1 MFLAPLC
8 VKNNKTQTRKKTSS
22 QRKKS
27 NEKKLCTVKTDTVD
41 SVLCQSHLV
50 SKIAAEILISALK
63 SALFVVL
70 CVDMIRHTPFHG
82 VRRTLF
88 WLQT

>member
-1 MFLAPLC
+1 MLC
-8 VKNNKTQTRKKTSS
+8 P
-22 QRKKS
+22 
-27 NEKKLCTVKTDTVD
+27 VKTDTVD
-41 SVLCQSHLV
+41 SVFFLPQLV

-63 SALFVVL
+63 STLYHVL
-70 CVDMIRHTPFHG
+70 CVDMIRHTAFHG